1 MLTGVVWYERTN
13 ARDHESGVAH
23 VAAEDL
29 TDGVDV
35 EGCPCT
41 DAVLEAL
48 GDDSSRSIL
57 VATSD
62 RPMTAKELTERCHV
76 SPTTVYRRINALV
89 DRGLLE
95 KRVSLDAGPNQ
106 NTVYEPTFTRADV
119 RLTPDGIQVETV
131 ADADEE
137 ALLAGLVTRASSEE
151 IDLQVEDGEITVSIP
166 PTDDLLRALGQA
178 LRGD

>member
-1 MLTGVVWYERTN
+1 M
-13 ARDHESGVAH
+13 AH
-23 VAAEDL
+23 VATEDL
-29 TDGVDV
+29 TGDVDA
-35 EGCPCT
+35 EGGPRT

-57 VATSD
+57 VATSR

-106 NTVYEPTFTRADV
+106 NTVYEPTFSRADV
-119 RLTPDGIQVETV
+119 RLTPDGVRVETFD
-131 ADADEE
+131 DADEE
-137 ALLAGLVTRASSEE
+137 ALLAGLVTRASSDD